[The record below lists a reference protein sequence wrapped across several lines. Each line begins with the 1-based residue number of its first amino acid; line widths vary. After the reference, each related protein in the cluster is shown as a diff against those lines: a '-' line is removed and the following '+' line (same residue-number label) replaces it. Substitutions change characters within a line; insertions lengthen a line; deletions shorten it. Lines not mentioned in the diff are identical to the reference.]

1 MSHSLAVGRRLARKA
16 AMFQLAAG
24 VLAAAVAG
32 PGWGTTHAV
41 GAFAGAAAASA
52 GTFGMARLALG
63 GGIQPARVVYARMLA
78 GMLVKWLLVAL
89 VLWLAIARW
98 RLPPLAVLAG
108 LVLAMLVFPLAHLAG
123 AVGQRNGKGDE

>member
-24 VLAAAVAG
+24 ALAATVAA
-32 PGWGTTHAV
+32 PGWGTMHAV

-78 GMLVKWLLVAL
+78 GMLVKWLLVAA

-98 RLPPLAVLAG
+98 QLPPLAVLAG
-108 LVLAMLVFPLAHLAG
+108 LVLAMLVFPLAHLSG

>member
-63 GGIQPARVVYARMLA
+63 GGSQPARVVYARMVA
-78 GMLVKWLLVAL
+78 GMLVKWLLVAAA
-89 VLWLAIARW
+89 LWLAIARW